1 MSLDLSLYLVTDPAL
16 CAERGLEA
24 TVMAAVRGGVSV
36 VQLRDKHASD
46 EEMIAQ
52 AIRLKALLDE
62 YEVPLIINDRIEVA
76 LASGAD
82 GLHIGQSDG
91 DPVEA
96 RRRLGEDALIGLSV
110 QTLEQLK
117 AVDVER
123 IDYLGLG
130 PVYATA
136 TKPDHAAPL
145 GIEGLTQLVRSSPL
159 PTVAIGGISLTNA
172 GDVMSSGTDGLA
184 VVSALCSAEDPAA
197 AAQQFLAQYPF

>member
-46 EEMIAQ
+46 AEMIAQ

-91 DPVEA
+91 DPIEA
-96 RRRLGEDALIGLSV
+96 RRRLGENALIGLSV

-130 PVYATA
+130 PVYATP

-159 PTVAIGGISLTNA
+159 PTVAIGGISLANA
-172 GDVMSSGTDGLA
+172 GEVMTSGTDGLA

>member
-91 DPVEA
+91 DPIEA
-96 RRRLGEDALIGLSV
+96 RRRLGDDVLIGLSV

-117 AVDVER
+117 DVDIER

-130 PVYATA
+130 PVYATP

-159 PTVAIGGISLTNA
+159 PTVAIGGISLANA

-184 VVSALCSAEDPAA
+184 VVSALCSAADPAA
-197 AAQQFLAQYPF
+197 AAQEFLAQYPF

>member
-96 RRRLGEDALIGLSV
+96 RGRLGEDALIGLSV

-130 PVYATA
+130 PVYATP

-159 PTVAIGGISLTNA
+159 PTVAIGGISLANA
-172 GDVMSSGTDGLA
+172 GEVMTSGTDGLA
-184 VVSALCSAEDPAA
+184 VVSALCSAEDPAE
-197 AAQQFLAQYPF
+197 AAQQFLTQYPF

>member
-1 MSLDLSLYLVTDPAL
+1 
-16 CAERGLEA
+16 
-24 TVMAAVRGGVSV
+24 AVRGGVSV

-46 EEMIAQ
+46 EKMIAQ

-130 PVYATA
+130 PVYATP

-159 PTVAIGGISLTNA
+159 PTVAIGGISLANA
-172 GDVMSSGTDGLA
+172 CEVMTSGTDGLA

>member
-130 PVYATA
+130 PVYATP

-159 PTVAIGGISLTNA
+159 PTVAIGGISLANA
-172 GDVMSSGTDGLA
+172 GEVMTSGTDGLA
-184 VVSALCSAEDPAA
+184 VVSALCSAEDPAE

>member
-91 DPVEA
+91 DPIEA
-96 RRRLGEDALIGLSV
+96 RRRLGDDVLIGLSV

>member
-76 LASGAD
+76 LASSAD

-130 PVYATA
+130 PVYATP

-159 PTVAIGGISLTNA
+159 PTVAIGGISLANA
-172 GDVMSSGTDGLA
+172 GEVMTSGTDGLA

>member
-117 AVDVER
+117 AVDVAR

-130 PVYATA
+130 PVHATP

-159 PTVAIGGISLTNA
+159 PTVAIGGISLANA
-172 GDVMSSGTDGLA
+172 GEVMTSGTDGLA

>member
-130 PVYATA
+130 PVHATP

-159 PTVAIGGISLTNA
+159 PTVAIGGISLANA
-172 GDVMSSGTDGLA
+172 GEVMTSGTDGLA

>member
-16 CAERGLEA
+16 CAELGLEA

-130 PVYATA
+130 PVYATP

-159 PTVAIGGISLTNA
+159 PTVAIGGISLANA
-172 GDVMSSGTDGLA
+172 GEVMTSGTDGLA
-184 VVSALCSAEDPAA
+184 VVSALCSAEDPAE

>member
-184 VVSALCSAEDPAA
+184 VVSALCSAENPAA

>member
-130 PVYATA
+130 PVHATP

-159 PTVAIGGISLTNA
+159 PTVAIGGISLANA
-172 GDVMSSGTDGLA
+172 VEVMTSGTDGLA

>member
-117 AVDVER
+117 AVDVDR

-130 PVYATA
+130 PVHATP

-159 PTVAIGGISLTNA
+159 PTVAIGGISLANA
-172 GDVMSSGTDGLA
+172 GEVMTSGTDGLA

>member
-96 RRRLGEDALIGLSV
+96 RGRLGEDALIGLSV

-130 PVYATA
+130 PVYATP

-159 PTVAIGGISLTNA
+159 PTVAIGGISLANA
-172 GDVMSSGTDGLA
+172 GEVMTSGTDGLA
-184 VVSALCSAEDPAA
+184 VVSALCSAEDPAE

>member
-16 CAERGLEA
+16 CAQRGLEA

-130 PVYATA
+130 PVHATP

-159 PTVAIGGISLTNA
+159 PTVAIGGISLANA
-172 GDVMSSGTDGLA
+172 GEVMTSGTDGLA

>member
-1 MSLDLSLYLVTDPAL
+1 MSLDLSLYLVTDPSL

-117 AVDVER
+117 ALDVER

-130 PVYATA
+130 PVHATP

-159 PTVAIGGISLTNA
+159 PTVAIGGISLANA
-172 GDVMSSGTDGLA
+172 GEVMTSGTDGLA

>member
-52 AIRLKALLDE
+52 AIRLKSLLDE

-130 PVYATA
+130 PVHATP

-159 PTVAIGGISLTNA
+159 PTVAIGGISLANA
-172 GDVMSSGTDGLA
+172 GEVMTSGTDGLA

-197 AAQQFLAQYPF
+197 AAQQFLAQHPF

>member
-130 PVYATA
+130 PVYATP

-159 PTVAIGGISLTNA
+159 PTVAIGGISLANA
-172 GDVMSSGTDGLA
+172 GEVLTSGTDGLA

-197 AAQQFLAQYPF
+197 AAQQYLAQYPF

>member
-110 QTLEQLK
+110 QTLAQLK
-117 AVDVER
+117 TVDVER

-159 PTVAIGGISLTNA
+159 PTVAIGGISLANA

-184 VVSALCSAEDPAA
+184 VVSALCCAEDPAA

>member
-130 PVYATA
+130 PVYATP

-159 PTVAIGGISLTNA
+159 PTVAIGGISLANA
-172 GDVMSSGTDGLA
+172 GEVLTSGTDGLA

>member
-110 QTLEQLK
+110 QTLDQLK

-130 PVYATA
+130 PVHATP

-159 PTVAIGGISLTNA
+159 PTVAIGGISLANA
-172 GDVMSSGTDGLA
+172 GEVMTSGTDGLA

>member
-130 PVYATA
+130 PVYATP

-159 PTVAIGGISLTNA
+159 PTVAIGGISLANA
-172 GDVMSSGTDGLA
+172 GEVMTSGTDGLA

-197 AAQQFLAQYPF
+197 AAQQYLAQYPF

>member
-130 PVYATA
+130 PVHTTP

-159 PTVAIGGISLTNA
+159 PTVAIGGISLANA
-172 GDVMSSGTDGLA
+172 GEVMTSGTDGLA

>member
-91 DPVEA
+91 DPIEA

-130 PVYATA
+130 PVYATP

-159 PTVAIGGISLTNA
+159 PTVAIGGISLANA
-172 GDVMSSGTDGLA
+172 GEVMTSGTDGLA

>member
-96 RRRLGEDALIGLSV
+96 RRRLGDDVLIGLSV

-145 GIEGLTQLVRSSPL
+145 GIEGLTQLVGSSPL

>member
-91 DPVEA
+91 DPIEA
-96 RRRLGEDALIGLSV
+96 RRRLGDDVLIGLSV

-117 AVDVER
+117 AVDIER

>member
-36 VQLRDKHASD
+36 VQLREKHASD

-130 PVYATA
+130 PVYATP

-159 PTVAIGGISLTNA
+159 PTVAIGGISLANA
-172 GDVMSSGTDGLA
+172 GEVMTSGTDGLA

>member
-96 RRRLGEDALIGLSV
+96 RRRLGEDTLIGLSV
-110 QTLEQLK
+110 QTLDQLK

-130 PVYATA
+130 PVHATP

-159 PTVAIGGISLTNA
+159 PTVAIGGISLANA
-172 GDVMSSGTDGLA
+172 GEVMTSGTDGLA

>member
-52 AIRLKALLDE
+52 AIRLKELLDE

-91 DPVEA
+91 DPIEA
-96 RRRLGEDALIGLSV
+96 RRRLGDDVLIGLSV

>member
-46 EEMIAQ
+46 AELIAQ

-82 GLHIGQSDG
+82 GLHIGQGDG

-117 AVDVER
+117 VVDVER

-159 PTVAIGGISLTNA
+159 PTVAIGGISLANA
-172 GDVMSSGTDGLA
+172 GEVMTSGTDGLA
-184 VVSALCSAEDPAA
+184 VISALCSAEDPAA
-197 AAQQFLAQYPF
+197 AAQQFLARYPF

>member
-16 CAERGLEA
+16 CAQRGLEA

-117 AVDVER
+117 VVDVER

-130 PVYATA
+130 PVHATP

-159 PTVAIGGISLTNA
+159 PTVAIGGISLANA
-172 GDVMSSGTDGLA
+172 GEVMTSGTDGLA

>member
-96 RRRLGEDALIGLSV
+96 RGRLGEDALIGLSV

-130 PVYATA
+130 PVYATP

-145 GIEGLTQLVRSSPL
+145 GIEGLTQFVRSSPL
-159 PTVAIGGISLTNA
+159 PTVAIGGISLANA
-172 GDVMSSGTDGLA
+172 GEVMTSGTDGLA
-184 VVSALCSAEDPAA
+184 VVSALCSAEDPAE

>member
-16 CAERGLEA
+16 CAQRGLEA

-130 PVYATA
+130 PVYATP

-159 PTVAIGGISLTNA
+159 PTVAIGGISLANA
-172 GDVMSSGTDGLA
+172 GEVMTSGTDGLA
-184 VVSALCSAEDPAA
+184 VVSALCSAEDPAE

>member
-145 GIEGLTQLVRSSPL
+145 GLDGLRQLVRSSPL
-159 PTVAIGGISLTNA
+159 PTVAIGGLSLINA
-172 GDVMSSGTDGLA
+172 REVMASGTDGLA
-184 VVSALCSAEDPAA
+184 VVSALCSAADPAA
-197 AAQQFLAQYPF
+197 AAQEFLAQYPF

>member
-36 VQLRDKHASD
+36 VQLRDKYASD

-123 IDYLGLG
+123 LDYLGLG
-130 PVYATA
+130 PVHATP

-159 PTVAIGGISLTNA
+159 PTVAIGGISLANA
-172 GDVMSSGTDGLA
+172 GEVMTSGTDGLA